1 MTDREFEEV
10 RQLLFSVVPIGQYH
24 DVLEALSDIRATSD
38 KQEAMHTDDKSVDR
52 FAQAMKEKM
61 AAARA
66 KGRGGWEQCSPDDLS
81 RMLREHV
88 EKGDPRDV
96 ANFCM
101 MLWNNGAGISKES
114 DKQEAE
120 RDAMKQRG
128 LDDQMRRLRE
138 QDATKPR
145 EDGWKGDPDV
155 TSDKQDRIDEDWLEQ
170 FHDAA
175 MTYRVVSVTEAPAAF
190 DYLVQIAKGA
200 SK

>member
-1 MTDREFEEV
+1 MNDREFEEV

-24 DVLEALSDIRATSD
+24 DVLEALSDIRETSD
-38 KQEAMHTDDKSVDR
+38 KQEAIHPDAKAVDR

-88 EKGDPRDV
+88 DKGDPRDV

-101 MLWNNGAGISKES
+101 MLWNNGA
-114 DKQEAE
+114 A
-120 RDAMKQRG
+120 
-128 LDDQMRRLRE
+128 
-138 QDATKPR
+138 
-145 EDGWKGDPDV
+145 
-155 TSDKQDRIDEDWLEQ
+155 
-170 FHDAA
+170 
-175 MTYRVVSVTEAPAAF
+175 
-190 DYLVQIAKGA
+190 IAKGA